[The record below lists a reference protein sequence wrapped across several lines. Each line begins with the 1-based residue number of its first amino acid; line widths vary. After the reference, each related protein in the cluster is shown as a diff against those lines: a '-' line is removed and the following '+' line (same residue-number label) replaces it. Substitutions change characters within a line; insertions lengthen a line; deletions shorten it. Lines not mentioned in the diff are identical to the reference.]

1 MKTLLELIPVAAW
14 AALWAAGGWLLV
26 RALFRLRSGEVELV
40 GLATGLILEIWLSNL
55 LAHALSIAVASWL
68 AALLLCAAGGAAA
81 VMSRERLRWYSTWQQ
96 WFLLGSLFLIFTL
109 IGRGLGIFDDYQNL
123 PTVSL
128 MATGDVPPHFALNPA
143 LNFGYHYFLLLF
155 AAQLMR
161 LGGIFPWTALD
172 VARGLMMALPL
183 MLAGLWAFRVTR
195 SQLAAALTTAMLAFA
210 GGARWLLLLFP
221 QSWLQRIS
229 DNITLIG
236 SASTSASS
244 LGPAMLGN
252 WKIDGAGPIPFPFA
266 FYTGIN
272 QPFVMAYTGIS
283 GSGILILLVLLLIVG
298 RARRWTA
305 ALITGGLIAALAIAN
320 EIALLL
326 LVLGFGIVI
335 AVWLAQHRSWRLP
348 RELVWWIAV
357 LAVSGVIALLQGGLL
372 TEIVRSRLFPAG
384 GQVGYFDTS
393 LSFVWP
399 PAIVSAHLGSL
410 SLVNPWQLIPG
421 LLEIGPIV
429 LVTPLIIVWAQKSY
443 RRGNWYEC
451 ALIAASAGML
461 VAVFVQFKGPLF
473 TATPRLMSGW
483 FFVCILYA
491 VPLLWVWARKRGGQ
505 LQSVLALG
513 GLVTCFA
520 GLLLFGIQLLAIQRP
535 VLATFITPLDAKM
548 SQNYWNRLR
557 PGGLIFDPEQFRAP
571 TVFGRF
577 TVSSP
582 TWYTTDPQWQAL
594 KAAPSP
600 HALRSAGFD
609 YVYINK
615 DYWDGLTPAMQSSF
629 SIPCVKQI
637 AEVVG
642 IHSLQDYSKDYRRL
656 LDIRTCQ

>member
-1 MKTLLELIPVAAW
+1 MKTLLELIPVVAW
-14 AALWAAGGWLLV
+14 AVLWSAGGGLLV
-26 RALFRLRSGEVELV
+26 RALFRLRSGEADLV
-40 GLATGLILEIWLSNL
+40 GVATGLILEVWLSNL
-55 LAHALSIAVASWL
+55 LAHALPIAFASWL
-68 AALLLCAAGGAAA
+68 SALLLCVAGGIA
-81 VMSRERLRWYSTWQQ
+81 VVVSRERLTWSSTWQQ
-96 WFLLGSLFLIFTL
+96 WLILGLLFLIFTL

-161 LGGIFPWTALD
+161 LGGMFPWTALD

-183 MLAGLWAFRVTR
+183 LLAGLWALRITR
-195 SQLAAALTTAMLAFA
+195 SHLAAGLSAAMLAFA
-210 GGARWLLLLFP
+210 GGARWLLLFFP

-236 SASTSASS
+236 SANTSASS
-244 LGPAMLGN
+244 LAAAMLTN

-283 GSGILILLVLLLIVG
+283 GSGILILLVLLLL
-298 RARRWTA
+298 ARRSRHWTA

-326 LVLGFGIVI
+326 LGLGFAITV
-335 AVWLAQHRSWRLP
+335 AVWMVKNRSWKLP
-348 RELVWWIAV
+348 RELVSWVAV
-357 LAVSGVIALLQGGLL
+357 LAASGVVAILQGGLL

-393 LSFVWP
+393 LSLVWP

-410 SLVNPWQLIPG
+410 SLVNPAQLIAG
-421 LLEIGPIV
+421 LLEIGPVV
-429 LVTPLIIVWAQKSY
+429 LVSPLAFVWAKKSY
-443 RRGNWYEC
+443 RGGNWYET
-451 ALIAASAGML
+451 ALIASSAGAL
-461 VAVFVQFKGPLF
+461 VALVVQFKGPLF

-483 FFVCILYA
+483 FFACILYA
-491 VPLLWVWARKRGGQ
+491 VPLAWIWARKRGGQ
-505 LQSVLALG
+505 VHSALALG
-513 GLVTCFA
+513 GLATCFA
-520 GLLLFGIQLLAIQRP
+520 GLMLFGIQLLAIQRP

-548 SQNYWNRLR
+548 SQDYWNRLR
-557 PGGLIFDPEQFRAP
+557 PGALIFDPEQFRAP
-571 TVFGRF
+571 TLFGRF

-582 TWYTTDPQWQAL
+582 TWYTTDPNWQVL

-600 HALRSAGFD
+600 QALRAAGFD
-609 YVYINK
+609 YVYLNR
-615 DYWDGLTPAMQSSF
+615 DYWDALPPATQASF
-629 SIPCVKQI
+629 AAPCVKQI

-642 IHSLQDYSKDYRRL
+642 IHSLQDYTKDFRRL